1 VTASAPFLC
10 PRCGGGL
17 GVREGSRIGRCAHC
31 GTSFLARFPGDEPR
45 YLLPPA
51 QDERALGA
59 RVRALLRSGELPRD
73 LPRRASLLS
82 SDLLLVPYWRIQA
95 TVVGRLRGTREV
107 RRAVHE
113 PDLEADAAR
122 FPLYG
127 GKSRVVRIE
136 EVDKPIR
143 EIWGATLSACPADDL
158 GIPTLSPLRQR
169 SAGMLVTRKLGSLP
183 GLRFFDRTAF
193 DQGKVLD
200 VMVPR
205 RAAEEGAEA
214 LFRRFI
220 ETRGFDVD
228 GRRIR
233 YLRLQRRCYLLYYPV
248 QVVRFRYRQRL
259 YRVVLDAHQGS
270 VIHAQLPIAST
281 QTLAL
286 VMSLLFGGAALTALP
301 LRLVLSPPPGM
312 AELAGLAAEPRF
324 WGAMALLG
332 AGMLAVARQ
341 AFDRLRLPVEKV
353 VRG

>member
-1 VTASAPFLC
+1 MTAPAPFVC

-17 GVREGSRIGRCAHC
+17 GVREGSRIGRCGHC
-31 GTSFLARFPGDEPR
+31 GTSYLARFAGDEPR

-51 QDERALGA
+51 LDERALGA
-59 RVRALLRSGELPRD
+59 RVRSLLHADEAPED
-73 LPRRASLLS
+73 LPRRARLLS
-82 SDLLLVPYWRIQA
+82 SDLFLVPYWRVQA
-95 TVVGRLRGTREV
+95 TVVGRLQGTREV
-107 RRAVHE
+107 RRAVRE
-113 PDLEADAAR
+113 PDHERDGVG
-122 FPLYG
+122 FSLYG
-127 GKSRVVRIE
+127 GRTRVVRTE

-205 RAAEEGAEA
+205 ADAEAGAEA
-214 LFRRFI
+214 LFRRYI
-220 ETRGFDVD
+220 ETRGRDVD
-228 GRRIR
+228 GKRIR

-248 QVVRFRYRQRL
+248 QVVRFRYRERI
-259 YRVVLDAHQGS
+259 YRVVLDAHEGS
-270 VIHAQLPIAST
+270 VIHAQLPTAPR
-281 QTLAL
+281 QVLAAVMGL
-286 VMSLLFGGAALTALP
+286 VFAAAVLTALP
-301 LRLVLSPPPGM
+301 LRLVLAPPAGM

-324 WGAMALLG
+324 WGAMAVVS
-332 AGMLAVARQ
+332 AGMVLAARQ
-341 AFDRLRLPVEKV
+341 ALDHFRLPGEKV